1 MDISRVNQRSIK
13 LEDGTIITHEKWLS
27 DNYKVLGLELINDPS
42 DDDITAAYRKLART
56 THPDKHGN
64 TREATKAFQDLKDAR
79 DNIYA
84 KGKTTALVLGG
95 ELTRVMRSAAA
106 AEASRASAVTT
117 EPPRLKTGIDI
128 SGMWSDEEG
137 DEGTGGTTAEE
148 AAAEAEKRDTKEALD
163 KAAAVAED
171 AGRHHHL
178 ATVEAEKAEKV
189 AREARDKA
197 TEARVAAE
205 KAKEHSDEIKSLHSK
220 QVPGTLTSSEK
231 ERLTDLI
238 SEIMSVSQGGGGKK
252 RKSRKKSKRKKS
264 KRKKSKKCRT
274 RRR

>member
-1 MDISRVNQRSIK
+1 MDISRVNQSSIT
-13 LEDGTIITHEKWLS
+13 LEDRTIITHEKWLS

-64 TREATKAFQDLKDAR
+64 TLEAKKAFQDLREAH

-84 KGKTTALVLGG
+84 KGETTALVLGG
-95 ELTRVMRSAAA
+95 ELTREMRSAAA
-106 AEASRASAVTT
+106 ARVRKVAAAEAVTT
-117 EPPRLKTGIDI
+117 EPPRLKSGIDI
-128 SGMWSDEEG
+128 SGMFTDEEG
-137 DEGTGGTTAEE
+137 GEDTGGTTAEE

-163 KAAAVAED
+163 KAAAVAE
-171 AGRHHHL
+171 R
-178 ATVEAEKAEKV
+178 AEEV

-197 TEARVAAE
+197 TEAQVAAE
-205 KAKEHSDEIKSLHSK
+205 EAKKHSDEIKSLHSK
-220 QVPGTLTSSEK
+220 QVSGTLTSSEK

-264 KRKKSKKCRT
+264 KRKKSKRKKSKKM
-274 RRR
+274 